1 MLLGEAMHAGT
12 KAHPLHQALELDL
25 EALLE
30 RTDHLQGCS

>member
-1 MLLGEAMHAGT
+1 MALGEAMHGGA

-30 RTDHLQGCS
+30 RTTHR